1 MTDKTILKTIRYC
14 PAEALPPLP
23 VTEPSAGAGRRIR
36 AKVRKKLSPASPLA
50 YPKMLAAVAVLL
62 LCIVLTPLTLRLGGE
77 LGNAFILAGGDVV
90 SELLALLP
98 EDDELFPDGTGSL
111 RYMGFRREENAT
123 WLQFRV
129 ETEPMENGALRC
141 GSLTLR
147 DTKGNTLTEMERF
160 IINMTA
166 STMLTSGAEGW
177 SVGAVSGDAYVFEL
191 EAEPTL
197 DEDAYLFLRIEDVLH
212 YSTSAALEAFAGLLS
227 IGFQVRE
234 YAAKAIETQPTE
246 WGGYVQPLTLAGTAS
261 DGRNYTFTFYVETPG
276 VRGVAAMCRSLT
288 LTRSDG
294 TPIKEYE
301 WDLSDRERL
310 GLQLMAADVL
320 PGDVNRQAGRI
331 MLQLTVPVSAVR
343 QGEMLTLTIDELVTA
358 DMPGLETQI
367 TLYPVEDAL
376 ELAFAV
382 ETAQSNDSVGS
393 PESTEP
399 LLLTRADYSERTAA
413 LTFYI
418 NHKSE
423 AAADAMLYDRFTL
436 SYGDVVV
443 EDGRWPT
450 DREDIELLMAGE
462 VPDADV
468 TTDGIT
474 FRLNVPLSDIM
485 DKGEMTLTL
494 YRPRLVRT
502 RGTSIADG
510 ADVTE
515 IAETLTCTFRTFIPE
530 ALTNAPSA
538 NTPPVIPTES
548 PMSVTEVQRTTDGT
562 VITARVEVDSLP
574 GAYIVC
580 DEVRVETANGD
591 TLYWH
596 TYGSGRTSRVETQA
610 AAMVLAGDVLTVGKV
625 GADAFEFQVKLPPKK
640 TQDIQNLVLTL
651 VNPTA
656 VDTVD
661 GIHSTVH
668 PLGDSL
674 ACRFVLN

>member
-1 MTDKTILKTIRYC
+1 
-14 PAEALPPLP
+14 
-23 VTEPSAGAGRRIR
+23 
-36 AKVRKKLSPASPLA
+36 
-50 YPKMLAAVAVLL
+50 
-62 LCIVLTPLTLRLGGE
+62 
-77 LGNAFILAGGDVV
+77 
-90 SELLALLP
+90 
-98 EDDELFPDGTGSL
+98 
-111 RYMGFRREENAT
+111 
-123 WLQFRV
+123 
-129 ETEPMENGALRC
+129 MENGALRC

-288 LTRSDG
+288 LTRGDG

-320 PGDVNRQAGRI
+320 PGDVNQQNGRI
-331 MLQLTVPVSAVR
+331 MLQLTVPMSAVR

-376 ELAFAV
+376 ELSFAV

-423 AAADAMLYDRFTL
+423 TAADAMLYDRFTF

-443 EDGRWPT
+443 VDGRWPT

-468 TTDGIT
+468 TTDGII
-474 FRLNVPLSDIM
+474 FRLNVPLSDIVN
-485 DKGEMTLTL
+485 KGEMTLTL

-515 IAETLTCTFRTFIPE
+515 IADTLTCKFRTFIPE

-538 NTPPVIPTES
+538 NTPPVIPAES
-548 PMSVTEVQRTTDGT
+548 PMSVTEVQRTSDGT

-580 DEVRVETANGD
+580 DEVRVETAGGD
-591 TLYWH
+591 TLYRH

-610 AAMVLAGDVLTVGKV
+610 AEMVLAGDVLTVGKV
-625 GADAFEFQVKLPPKK
+625 GADSFEFQVKLPPKK

-656 VDTVD
+656 VDTED